1 MIPRLDIHF
10 SLRQQYL
17 FLTGKP
23 YVPEENVFLLNHCR
37 SAILLALQSAGLP
50 EGSGVGVMA
59 YNCST
64 VMNAVEQAGYTPV
77 FLDVTDDLKLDGRD
91 LMRKSDMMSAIIV
104 SHLFGIVNDVRHI
117 KALHPDLVVI
127 EDCAHAYGIE
137 HLYGDFA
144 AFSIGQGKFP
154 SIGDGG
160 ILKVLNDRFIEG
172 VKVRYDGL
180 SGYTQVQVAAL
191 FLRMCI
197 KSLLESRVFYRWLT
211 FPLKN
216 RRNPNPGKE
225 HIELMRMCRGISAI
239 YGSEKCDLPETI
251 EQRRLNALEMAAVF
265 PQESG
270 QTLVGCNGFMLVV
283 KSGHPKTLRAE
294 YRMKGVDTDTHFKH
308 CLKWAAGFGYLPGDC
323 PNTEK
328 LVRQL
333 LMVPTYQR

>member
-1 MIPRLDIHF
+1 MISRLDNHF
-10 SLRQQYL
+10 SFRQQHS

-23 YVPEENVFLLNHCR
+23 YVPEKNVFLLNHCR

-59 YNCST
+59 YNCCT

-77 FLDVTDDLKLDGRD
+77 FLDVTDDLKLDGQD
-91 LMRKSDMMSAIIV
+91 LMRKSELMSALIV
-104 SHLFGIVNDVRHI
+104 THLFGIVNDVRQI
-117 KALHPDLVVI
+117 KASLPDLVVI

-144 AFSIGQGKFP
+144 AFSIGKGKFP

-160 ILKVLNDRFIEG
+160 MLKVLNDRFLEG
-172 VKVRYDGL
+172 VEVRYNGL
-180 SGYTQVQVAAL
+180 SGYTRVQVAAL

-197 KSLLESRVFYRWLT
+197 KSLLESRVFYGWLT
-211 FPLKN
+211 LPLKN
-216 RRNPNPGKE
+216 RRKPNSGKE

-239 YGSEKCDLPETI
+239 YGSEKQDLPEII
-251 EQRRLNALEMAAVF
+251 EQRRCNAMEMAADF

-270 QTLVGCNGFMLVV
+270 QTLVGSNGFMLVV
-283 KSGHPKTLRAE
+283 RCSHPTVLRAE
-294 YRMKGVDTDTHFKH
+294 YKKKGVETDTHFKH
-308 CLKWAAGFGYLPGDC
+308 CLKWAAAFGYLPGDC

-328 LVRQL
+328 IVQQL